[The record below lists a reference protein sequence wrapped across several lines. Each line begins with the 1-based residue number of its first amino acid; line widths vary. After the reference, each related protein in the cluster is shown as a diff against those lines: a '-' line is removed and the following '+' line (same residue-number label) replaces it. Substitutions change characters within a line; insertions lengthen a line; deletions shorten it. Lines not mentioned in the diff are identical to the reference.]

1 MVMSKTTTVVVDGF
15 AEVLVQRCRT
25 ELDPDL
31 LVQRLL
37 GQCNQGDL
45 LMKHHTDFSPELFK
59 KKLGSRGKTTTP
71 YSIKK
76 KIYSHRSRKSSNHD
90 LSSLTGQLS
99 LSTLQR
105 F

>member
-31 LVQRLL
+31 LVQRL

-59 KKLGSRGKTTTP
+59 KNLAVGERP
-71 YSIKK
+71 PHHIQLRRRSI
-76 KIYSHRSRKSSNHD
+76 
-90 LSSLTGQLS
+90 LTGRENPR
-99 LSTLQR
+99 TMT
-105 F
+105 FHH

>member
-59 KKLGSRGKTTTP
+59 KNSAVGERPPHHIQLRRRSTP
-71 YSIKK
+71 I
-76 KIYSHRSRKSSNHD
+76 
-90 LSSLTGQLS
+90 GQENL
-99 LSTLQR
+99 
-105 F
+105 